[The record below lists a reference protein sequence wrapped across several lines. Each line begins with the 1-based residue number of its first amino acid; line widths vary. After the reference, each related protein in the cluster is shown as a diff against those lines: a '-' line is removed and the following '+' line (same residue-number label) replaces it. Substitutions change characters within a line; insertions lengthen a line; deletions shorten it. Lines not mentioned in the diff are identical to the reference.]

1 MTKKNATSRM
11 QMRTHSSVECQVK
24 KANEVDNTHSSVE
37 CHVKRANERRTDSN
51 VDCHA
56 KKTYEVMTHKNV
68 ECHVRKTKE
77 AEPGEEATPQGHTV
91 QPAVASNT
99 FSGPA
104 PKAARPESVTRSS
117 NDVWAV
123 QMDESNVHNSIISSS
138 HNRQYNVPSGKKK

>member
-1 MTKKNATSRM
+1 M

-51 VDCHA
+51 VDCHV

-138 HNRQYNVPSGKKK
+138 HNRQYNVPSGKKNDDN